1 MVKGKFCETSKY
13 YENDCIQ
20 VVYQKCRDKI
30 MDYFINGVISNDE
43 KIVKN
48 EYFVLYWY
56 KMERLSKV
64 SKPNQFVPLLK
75 KVTYKRKK
83 QSSLISISK
92 NVKLDKIIIKHNQA
106 NSVITQSMFGMIGSK
121 GNLIFLLF
129 ISFHL
134 LPIICSLIRTAQIKK
149 TRSNMN
155 DI

>member
-1 MVKGKFCETSKY
+1 
-13 YENDCIQ
+13 
-20 VVYQKCRDKI
+20 

-92 NVKLDKIIIKHNQA
+92 NVKIDKIIIKHNQA
-106 NSVITQSMFGMIGSK
+106 NSVITQSLFGMIGSK

-129 ISFHL
+129 IYFNL
-134 LPIICSLIRTAQIKK
+134 LPIIGSLIRNAQIKK

>member
-1 MVKGKFCETSKY
+1 
-13 YENDCIQ
+13 
-20 VVYQKCRDKI
+20 

-48 EYFVLYWY
+48 EYFVRYWY

-92 NVKLDKIIIKHNQA
+92 NVKIDKIIIKHNQA
-106 NSVITQSMFGMIGSK
+106 NSVITQSLFGMIGSK

-129 ISFHL
+129 IYFNL
-134 LPIICSLIRTAQIKK
+134 LPIIGSLIRNAQIKK

>member
-1 MVKGKFCETSKY
+1 
-13 YENDCIQ
+13 
-20 VVYQKCRDKI
+20 

-92 NVKLDKIIIKHNQA
+92 NVKIDKIIIKHNQA
-106 NSVITQSMFGMIGSK
+106 NSVITQSLFGMIGSK

-129 ISFHL
+129 ISFNL
-134 LPIICSLIRTAQIKK
+134 LPIIGSLIRNAQIKK

>member
-1 MVKGKFCETSKY
+1 
-13 YENDCIQ
+13 
-20 VVYQKCRDKI
+20 

-75 KVTYKRKK
+75 KVSYKRKK

-106 NSVITQSMFGMIGSK
+106 NSVITQSMFGMIGNK

-134 LPIICSLIRTAQIKK
+134 LPIIGSLIRTAQIKK

>member
-1 MVKGKFCETSKY
+1 MGKGKFCETSKY

-20 VVYQKCRDKI
+20 VVYQKCRDKT

-48 EYFVLYWY
+48 EYFVLYRY

-121 GNLIFLLF
+121 GILIFLLF

-134 LPIICSLIRTAQIKK
+134 
-149 TRSNMN
+149 
-155 DI
+155 

>member
-1 MVKGKFCETSKY
+1 M
-13 YENDCIQ
+13 Q

-56 KMERLSKV
+56 KIERLSKV

-134 LPIICSLIRTAQIKK
+134 LPIIGSLIRTAQIKK

>member
-20 VVYQKCRDKI
+20 VVYQKFRDKT

-48 EYFVLYWY
+48 EYFVRYWY

-92 NVKLDKIIIKHNQA
+92 NVKIDKIIIKHNQA
-106 NSVITQSMFGMIGSK
+106 NSVITQSLFGMIGSK

-129 ISFHL
+129 ISFNL
-134 LPIICSLIRTAQIKK
+134 LPIIGSLIRNAQIKK

>member
-1 MVKGKFCETSKY
+1 MVKV
-13 YENDCIQ
+13 YENDFIQ
-20 VVYQKCRDKI
+20 VVYQKCIDKR
-30 MDYFINGVISNDE
+30 MDHFINGVINNDE

-48 EYFVLYWY
+48 KYLVISWY
-56 KMERLSKV
+56 KLERLSKV

-75 KVTYKRKK
+75 KFTYKRKK
-83 QSSLISISK
+83 QSSLISIPK
-92 NVKLDKIIIKHNQA
+92 KVKLDQIIIKHNQA

-134 LPIICSLIRTAQIKK
+134 LPIIRSLIRTAQIKK

>member
-1 MVKGKFCETSKY
+1 M
-13 YENDCIQ
+13 Q
-20 VVYQKCRDKI
+20 VAYQKCREKI

-64 SKPNQFVPLLK
+64 SKPDRFVPLLK

-129 ISFHL
+129 IPFHL
-134 LPIICSLIRTAQIKK
+134 LPIIGSLIRTAQIKK

-155 DI
+155 DILNCDNKLCKICLLGMNK

>member
-1 MVKGKFCETSKY
+1 MVKV
-13 YENDCIQ
+13 YENDFIQ
-20 VVYQKCRDKI
+20 VVYQKCIDKR
-30 MDYFINGVISNDE
+30 MDHFINGVINNDE

-48 EYFVLYWY
+48 KYLVISWY
-56 KMERLSKV
+56 KLERLSKV

-75 KVTYKRKK
+75 RFTYKRKK
-83 QSSLISISK
+83 QSSLISIPK
-92 NVKLDKIIIKHNQA
+92 KVKLDQIIIKHNQA

-134 LPIICSLIRTAQIKK
+134 LPIIGSLIRTAQIKK

>member
-1 MVKGKFCETSKY
+1 MVKV
-13 YENDCIQ
+13 YENDFIQ
-20 VVYQKCRDKI
+20 VVYQKCRDKR
-30 MDYFINGVISNDE
+30 MDYFINGVINNDE

-48 EYFVLYWY
+48 KYLVIYWY
-56 KMERLSKV
+56 KLERLSKV
-64 SKPNQFVPLLK
+64 SKPNQFLPLLK
-75 KVTYKRKK
+75 KFTYKRKK
-83 QSSLISISK
+83 QSSLISIPK
-92 NVKLDKIIIKHNQA
+92 KVKLDKIIIKHNQA

-134 LPIICSLIRTAQIKK
+134 LPIIGSLIRTAQIKK

>member
-1 MVKGKFCETSKY
+1 
-13 YENDCIQ
+13 
-20 VVYQKCRDKI
+20 

-56 KMERLSKV
+56 KIERLSKV

-92 NVKLDKIIIKHNQA
+92 NVKIDKIIIKYNQA
-106 NSVITQSMFGMIGSK
+106 NSVITQSLFGMIGSK

-129 ISFHL
+129 IYFNL
-134 LPIICSLIRTAQIKK
+134 LPIIGSLIRTTQIKK

>member
-1 MVKGKFCETSKY
+1 M
-13 YENDCIQ
+13 Q
-20 VVYQKCRDKI
+20 VAYQKCREKI

-134 LPIICSLIRTAQIKK
+134 LPIIRSLIRTAQIKK

>member
-1 MVKGKFCETSKY
+1 
-13 YENDCIQ
+13 
-20 VVYQKCRDKI
+20 
-30 MDYFINGVISNDE
+30 MDYFINGVINNDE

-48 EYFVLYWY
+48 KYLVIYWY
-56 KMERLSKV
+56 KLERLSKV

-75 KVTYKRKK
+75 KFTYKRKK
-83 QSSLISISK
+83 QLSLISIPRK
-92 NVKLDKIIIKHNQA
+92 VKLDEIIIKHNQA

-129 ISFHL
+129 TSFHL
-134 LPIICSLIRTAQIKK
+134 SPIIGSLIRTAEIKK

>member
-1 MVKGKFCETSKY
+1 
-13 YENDCIQ
+13 
-20 VVYQKCRDKI
+20 
-30 MDYFINGVISNDE
+30 MDHFINGVINNDE

-48 EYFVLYWY
+48 KYLVISWY
-56 KMERLSKV
+56 KLERLSKV

-75 KVTYKRKK
+75 KFTYKRKK
-83 QSSLISISK
+83 QSSLISIPK
-92 NVKLDKIIIKHNQA
+92 KVKLDQIIIKHNQA

-134 LPIICSLIRTAQIKK
+134 LPIIGSLIRTAQIKK

>member
-1 MVKGKFCETSKY
+1 MKEKFCETSKY

-20 VVYQKCRDKI
+20 VAYQKCRDKR
-30 MDYFINGVISNDE
+30 MDYFISGVISNDE

-134 LPIICSLIRTAQIKK
+134 LPIIGSLIRTAQIKK
-149 TRSNMN
+149 T
-155 DI
+155 

>member
-1 MVKGKFCETSKY
+1 
-13 YENDCIQ
+13 
-20 VVYQKCRDKI
+20 

-134 LPIICSLIRTAQIKK
+134 LPIIGSLIRTAQIKK

>member
-1 MVKGKFCETSKY
+1 MGKGKFCETSKY

-20 VVYQKCRDKI
+20 VVYKKFRDKI

-106 NSVITQSMFGMIGSK
+106 NSVITQSMFGMIGNK

-134 LPIICSLIRTAQIKK
+134 
-149 TRSNMN
+149 
-155 DI
+155 

>member
-1 MVKGKFCETSKY
+1 M
-13 YENDCIQ
+13 Q
-20 VVYQKCRDKI
+20 VAYQKCREKI

-56 KMERLSKV
+56 EMERLSKV

-134 LPIICSLIRTAQIKK
+134 LPIIRSLIRTAQIKK

>member
-1 MVKGKFCETSKY
+1 M
-13 YENDCIQ
+13 Q
-20 VVYQKCRDKI
+20 VAYQKCREKI

-56 KMERLSKV
+56 KIERLSKV

-134 LPIICSLIRTAQIKK
+134 LPIIRSLIRTAQIKK

>member
-75 KVTYKRKK
+75 KFTYKREK
-83 QSSLISISK
+83 QSSLISIS
-92 NVKLDKIIIKHNQA
+92 
-106 NSVITQSMFGMIGSK
+106 M
-121 GNLIFLLF
+121 
-129 ISFHL
+129 
-134 LPIICSLIRTAQIKK
+134 
-149 TRSNMN
+149 
-155 DI
+155 

>member
-1 MVKGKFCETSKY
+1 
-13 YENDCIQ
+13 
-20 VVYQKCRDKI
+20 
-30 MDYFINGVISNDE
+30 MDYFINGVINNDE

-48 EYFVLYWY
+48 KYLVIYWY
-56 KMERLSKV
+56 KLERLSKV

-75 KVTYKRKK
+75 KFTYKRKK
-83 QSSLISISK
+83 QLSLISIPRK
-92 NVKLDKIIIKHNQA
+92 VKLDEIIIKHNQA

-134 LPIICSLIRTAQIKK
+134 LPIIGSLIRTAQIKK

>member
-1 MVKGKFCETSKY
+1 
-13 YENDCIQ
+13 
-20 VVYQKCRDKI
+20 

-92 NVKLDKIIIKHNQA
+92 NVKIDKIIIKYNQA
-106 NSVITQSMFGMIGSK
+106 NSVITQSLFGMIGSK

-129 ISFHL
+129 IYFNL
-134 LPIICSLIRTAQIKK
+134 LPIIGSLIRNAQIKK

>member
-1 MVKGKFCETSKY
+1 MVKGKFCKTSQY
-13 YENDCIQ
+13 YENDCMQ
-20 VVYQKCRDKI
+20 VVYEKFRDKR
-30 MDYFINGVISNDE
+30 MDYFINDVISNDE

-48 EYFVLYWY
+48 KYLVIYWY
-56 KMERLSKV
+56 KLERLSKV

-75 KVTYKRKK
+75 KFTYKRKK
-83 QSSLISISK
+83 QSSLISIPK
-92 NVKLDKIIIKHNQA
+92 KVKLDKIIIEHNQA
-106 NSVITQSMFGMIGSK
+106 NSVITQSMLGMIGSK

-134 LPIICSLIRTAQIKK
+134 LPIIDSLIRTAEIKK

>member
-20 VVYQKCRDKI
+20 VVYEKFRDKI

-56 KMERLSKV
+56 EMERLSKV

-134 LPIICSLIRTAQIKK
+134 LPIIGSLIRTAQIKK

>member
-106 NSVITQSMFGMIGSK
+106 NSVITQSMFVMIGSK

-134 LPIICSLIRTAQIKK
+134 LPIIGSLIRTAQIKK
-149 TRSNMN
+149 TRSNIN

>member
-20 VVYQKCRDKI
+20 VVYEKFRDKI
-30 MDYFINGVISNDE
+30 MDYFINGVISNYE

-48 EYFVLYWY
+48 EYFLLYWY
-56 KMERLSKV
+56 EMERLSKV

-83 QSSLISISK
+83 QSSLIPISK
-92 NVKLDKIIIKHNQA
+92 NVKLEKIIIKHNQA
-106 NSVITQSMFGMIGSK
+106 NSVITQSMFVMIGSK
-121 GNLIFLLF
+121 GNLIFLLC
-129 ISFHL
+129 ICFHL
-134 LPIICSLIRTAQIKK
+134 LPIIGSLIRTTQIKK

>member
-1 MVKGKFCETSKY
+1 
-13 YENDCIQ
+13 
-20 VVYQKCRDKI
+20 

-48 EYFVLYWY
+48 EYFVRYWY

-92 NVKLDKIIIKHNQA
+92 NVKIDKIIIKHNQA
-106 NSVITQSMFGMIGSK
+106 NSVITQSLFGMIGSK

-129 ISFHL
+129 ISFNL
-134 LPIICSLIRTAQIKK
+134 LPIIGSLIRNAQIKK